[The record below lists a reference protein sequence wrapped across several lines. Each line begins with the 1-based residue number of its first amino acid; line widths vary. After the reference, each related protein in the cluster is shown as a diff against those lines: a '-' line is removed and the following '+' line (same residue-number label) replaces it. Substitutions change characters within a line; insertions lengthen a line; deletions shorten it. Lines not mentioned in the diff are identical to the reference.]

1 METLFLMF
9 ARAFLS
15 LVPKIPAEAR
25 VDPLLWW
32 RKSSTGFDSPFYRG
46 LIKEI
51 KNVTKLPFI
60 PLRNIRTSP

>member
-1 METLFLMF
+1 MEMETLFLM
-9 ARAFLS
+9 FLS

-25 VDPLLWW
+25 VDPPLGR
-32 RKSSTGFDSPFYRG
+32 RKSSAGFDSPFYRG

-51 KNVTKLPFI
+51 KNVTKLTFI

>member
-1 METLFLMF
+1 MR
-9 ARAFLS
+9 AAAFLS
-15 LVPKIPAEAR
+15 LVPEIPAEAG

-32 RKSSTGFDSPFYRG
+32 RKPSAGLESPFYRG

-51 KNVTKLPFI
+51 KNVTKLTFI